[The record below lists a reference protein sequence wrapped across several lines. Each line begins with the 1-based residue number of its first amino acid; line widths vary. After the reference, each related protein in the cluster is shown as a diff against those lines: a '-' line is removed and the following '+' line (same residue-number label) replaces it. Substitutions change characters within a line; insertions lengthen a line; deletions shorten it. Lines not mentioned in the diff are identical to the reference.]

1 MYKKGG
7 KARKGPAKARPTAQN
22 DQYEQMLTP
31 RNDMEKV
38 DEEEQDEG
46 ILPGGSHEE
55 GGDEEAKI
63 DQM

>member
-7 KARKGPAKARPTAQN
+7 KGRKGPAKARQAAAQN

-38 DEEEQDEG
+38 DEEE
-46 ILPGGSHEE
+46 
-55 GGDEEAKI
+55 
-63 DQM
+63 